1 MLIVIGIIL
10 AVIVIVS
17 VYKTTKERN
26 DIEENGLETQGVI
39 SRIEEVNE
47 ADKQTKIYFVKYKD
61 QLGNMRES
69 QLVLTNEEDRSFS
82 VDEKVVIKYIPG
94 KYKYANIVGQ
104 LN

>member
-47 ADKQTKIYFVKYKD
+47 ADKQTKLYFVKYKD
-61 QLGNMRES
+61 QLGNMKES
-69 QLVLTNEEDRSFS
+69 QLVVNGEEDRSFS